1 MIAADP
7 KNAPSAEKVKIAVA
21 GAIEQILAMASTKA
35 DVEAERL
42 HHPHHHLVQMLGVQ
56 AIALRFPLGQHGAN
70 VEAPAAPVRFH
81 LVNLR
86 VSHIRR
92 LVRATMSE
100 AFSGISA
107 RSRPFGIPAGKLVP
121 IRKPESKSYQS
132 ARKGKPDPKA
142 CSNIPAE

>member
-1 MIAADP
+1 MMIAADS
-7 KNAPSAEKVKIAVA
+7 KDAPSAEEVKVAVA
-21 GAIEQILAMASTKA
+21 GAIEQILALASAKA
-35 DVEAERL
+35 NVEAERL
-42 HHPHHHLVQMLGVQ
+42 QDAHHHLVQMLGVQ
-56 AIALRFPLGQHGAN
+56 AIALRFPLGQHGTD

-100 AFSGISA
+100 VFSGISTA
-107 RSRPFGIPAGKLVP
+107 SRPFGLPAGKLVP

-132 ARKGKPDPKA
+132 RRAKKNLIQKRA
-142 CSNIPAE
+142 L